1 MAEQLAKEYG
11 VKVKAYQCDVG
22 KPDLVTQTFQQIDE
36 EMGPIAGC
44 VCCSYSMSGA
54 YKADEISAHRSVS
67 SPTLVSPSSRMPPR

>member
-22 KPDLVTQTFQQIDE
+22 KPDLVTQTFQQIDQ

-44 VCCSYSMSGA
+44 VSISHGRSEACR
-54 YKADEISAHRSVS
+54 ADEVPALRAVS
-67 SPTLVSPSSRMPPR
+67 SPTPVFPSSRMPPR